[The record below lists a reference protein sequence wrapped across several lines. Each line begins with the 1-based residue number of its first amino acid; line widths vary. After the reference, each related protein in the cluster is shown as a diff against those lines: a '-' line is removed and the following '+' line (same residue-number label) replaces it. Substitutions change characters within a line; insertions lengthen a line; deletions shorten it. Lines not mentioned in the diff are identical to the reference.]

1 MGKEKFSPFSQC
13 EEAGFQHDAE
23 YVEAFQIFLDQHY
36 GESLEAL
43 LYAEDEAQHYPLIVE

>member
-1 MGKEKFSPFSQC
+1 MGKEEFSPLSQR

-23 YVEAFQIFLDQHY
+23 YVEAFQIFLEQHY

-43 LYAEDEAQHYPLIVE
+43 LHAEDKARHYPLIVE